1 MDDRAII
8 ALFNERSELAIK
20 ACRERFGAY
29 LRRVALNVTGS
40 ERDAEECEN
49 DAYLAA
55 WNAIP
60 PERPRSLRAWLA
72 RSARNSA
79 LTVLERSSAQKRGG
93 GEAEA
98 VLDELSECLPSPGSV
113 GDRLSA
119 LELSQAIDA
128 FLRAQDERTRRIF
141 VQRCFE
147 CAPVSD
153 IAARSSM
160 SQQAVRSLLHR
171 TRSKLRKYLE
181 SEELI

>member
-113 GDRLSA
+113 
-119 LELSQAIDA
+119 SQAIDA

>member
-98 VLDELSECLPSPGSV
+98 VFDKMSTVVHGAPSPEAAAE
-113 GDRLSA
+113 RR
-119 LELSQAIDA
+119 EL
-128 FLRAQDERTRRIF
+128 LRAVNGFLASLPPDRRRHVRLPLLVFRQHKRHRPQIRQERELYVRVTEPHPRKTAQI
-141 VQRCFE
+141 
-147 CAPVSD
+147 SD
-153 IAARSSM
+153 
-160 SQQAVRSLLHR
+160 
-171 TRSKLRKYLE
+171 RKGL
-181 SEELI
+181 

>member
-79 LTVLERSSAQKRGG
+79 LPALERSSAQKRGG
-93 GEAEA
+93 GEAE
-98 VLDELSECLPSPGSV
+98 
-113 GDRLSA
+113 
-119 LELSQAIDA
+119 
-128 FLRAQDERTRRIF
+128 
-141 VQRCFE
+141 
-147 CAPVSD
+147 
-153 IAARSSM
+153 
-160 SQQAVRSLLHR
+160 
-171 TRSKLRKYLE
+171 
-181 SEELI
+181 